1 MTDMTDMTDITVI
14 DSYDSDCVHGIKF
27 LDQFVEPTKSHDETN
42 AKSVELG

>member
-27 LDQFVEPTKSHDETN
+27 LDQFVEPKKVKMKQMQS
-42 AKSVELG
+42 L